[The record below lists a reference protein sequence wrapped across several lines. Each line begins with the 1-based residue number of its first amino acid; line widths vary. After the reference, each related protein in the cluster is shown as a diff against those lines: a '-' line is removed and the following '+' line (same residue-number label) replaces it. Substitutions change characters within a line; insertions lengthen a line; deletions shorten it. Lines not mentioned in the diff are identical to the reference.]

1 MRVSVRCLDSRSSRM
16 SLGDLASDAGAD
28 ASVLTEDHVGV
39 VVAATGHRWE
49 ILSADFLS
57 LPDFAK
63 VCQRARQ
70 MREQAGTLTGDAAG
84 QPRITEPREVRAV
97 RACLAALDEM
107 DTDRARVETLAAA
120 IGDDGEFE
128 DIDKTQLG
136 GLLRKAGCG
145 NAVSI
150 GAVDNL
156 KNAKGYKRPALED
169 ALSAEETA
177 A

>member
-1 MRVSVRCLDSRSSRM
+1 MRIDPFETWRRS
-16 SLGDLASDAGAD
+16 
-28 ASVLTEDHVGV
+28 H
-39 VVAATGHRWE
+39 AALVWE
-49 ILSADFLS
+49 FLSADFLS

-70 MREQAGTLTGDAAG
+70 MREQVGTLTGDAAG
-84 QPRITEPREVRAV
+84 QPRITEPREV

-136 GLLRKAGCG
+136 ALLRKAGCG

-169 ALSAEETA
+169 AFSAEDSA